1 MKQSRELI
9 AVGGKLVR
17 AASERSLQTASAK
30 DWRVVVATFIA
41 SEDVRESSRSLY
53 TRTLSQFF
61 RWIERTGR
69 NLPEL
74 TREDI
79 LEYKDSLQE
88 EGLSAL
94 TIGSYIVSVRKFYT
108 WAEAM
113 KIYPNIARGVKTPK
127 RKNDFEKAE
136 LTNRQSSSL
145 LEYCKNNLSL
155 RDFAIVNL
163 IIRTGLRT
171 IEVVRADIED
181 LTIKTATDET
191 TGEEISQRVLK
202 IWGKG
207 HDTKD
212 SFVVLSPKAYQPI
225 KDYLSAQRKR
235 ANRKEPLFS
244 SDSHRNAG
252 GRLTTRTISK
262 LCKDGLTAIGLSGR
276 EFTAHS
282 LRHTTGAAIYRQT
295 NNIEEV
301 QKALRHNS
309 STTSQIYA
317 KRAIAESRIIHAPEL
332 CIDAA
337 F

>member
-1 MKQSRELI
+1 MNREI
-9 AVGGKLVR
+9 MTVGGKVVR
-17 AASERSLQTASAK
+17 AASERSLQTAASR

-53 TRTLSQFF
+53 TRTLTQFF
-61 RWIERTGR
+61 KWIERTGR
-69 NLPEL
+69 VLSEL

-94 TIGSYIVSVRKFYT
+94 TVGSYIVSVRKFYT
-108 WAEAM
+108 WAEGL
-113 KIYPNIARGVKTPK
+113 KIYPNIAKGVKTPK

-136 LTNRQSSSL
+136 LTNKQSASL
-145 LEYCKNNLSL
+145 LTYCRENYSL

-171 IEVVRADIED
+171 VEVVRMDIED
-181 LTIKTATDET
+181 LTFKTATDER
-191 TGEEISQRVLK
+191 TGEEVSQRVLRV
-202 IWGKG
+202 WGKG

-212 SFVVLSPKAYQPI
+212 SFVVLSEKTLKPLQE
-225 KDYLSAQRKR
+225 YLSENRKG
-235 ANRKEPLFS
+235 AKKKEPLFA
-244 SDSHRNAG
+244 SDSHRNG
-252 GRLTTRTISK
+252 GERLTTRTISR
-262 LCKDGLTAIGLSGR
+262 LCKDALTGIGLSGR
-276 EFTAHS
+276 EFSAHS
-282 LRHTTGAAIYRQT
+282 LRHTAGAAIYRQT

-301 QKALRHNS
+301 QKALRHS
-309 STTSQIYA
+309 SSVTSQIYA
-317 KRAIAESRIIHAPEL
+317 KRAISDSRIICPPEL